1 MGCGATKVAHDQTL
15 GPSRPAA
22 KRQPNAQSPVVILS
36 TLDDRLVA
44 VLEAGDIRLLRVKWV
59 ESQPEAYGMQRR
71 QELEALQYTVIK
83 QDKYPKTDDTIEA
96 DFLTDDIP
104 ECDMIIFNPPFCL
117 KTEFLQRACESGKP
131 FIFICPVTIIETQKR
146 FALFREHQ
154 LTILNLRD
162 VPMSYI
168 EIAKKISLKK
178 HDVNNW
184 FAMGIIGE
192 LFETGQVE
200 KEIKEGKT
208 KYKIPGREY
217 IFKNLKRWK
226 TYRVKNSGHVFVLL
240 GEKWAEIS
248 RCSSSASKNTRK

>member
-1 MGCGATKVAHDQTL
+1 MTQVNKWKGNRREIGEDFFATPKSAILPIKPYIPEGVKTILEPTHGKGAISDL
-15 GPSRPAA
+15 
-22 KRQPNAQSPVVILS
+22 
-36 TLDDRLVA
+36 
-44 VLEAGDIRLLRVKWV
+44 LEEWG
-59 ESQPEAYGMQRR
+59 
-71 QELEALQYTVIK
+71 YTVIK

-208 KYKIPGREY
+208 KYKIPGRE
-217 IFKNLKRWK
+217 
-226 TYRVKNSGHVFVLL
+226 
-240 GEKWAEIS
+240 
-248 RCSSSASKNTRK
+248 